1 MLMKKILVSL
11 FLLLPTLV
19 FANKKTDEG
28 LVSMLKNV
36 MQTAEVHPDSVY
48 PCIQKIEA
56 FRGSLSTNEE
66 QAVADLCLGRLY
78 SRWSWQAKYAGFE
91 DYTQR
96 SMEAFRRALANP
108 DMLAGMKA
116 KQWPMLL
123 EEASKDDP
131 FGGDMLSVA
140 WYTLSN
146 SLGAETAD
154 TLQGVPTWGEMIR
167 RYESQ
172 GNRRAALRLA
182 TDSLMQSPVSS
193 AVQEQRLKALLDRY
207 GDLDDAANLYLLLSR
222 CYHVSDTQRK
232 TYLTEAI
239 KRYPKYKGR
248 AQLQNELLSLTDP
261 SFQWNAPKLVYPGR
275 TYDWVMSS
283 RNMQSVEWGGAS
295 YVFPADRCDAGWY
308 TDTVRWQAPATLGTY
323 KLSFLPRPRVKTKEK
338 TVPLAAMFMVSRLQM
353 LCQGLPEG
361 VLRIVVVDRM
371 TGEPQQG
378 VDIELFHDDSKGTQ
392 PYAHRK
398 TDAQGSIMVSLS
410 KERGSWKSLYAR
422 IGAATEPH
430 HEIETLYYYQP
441 WYAAGEETTRHVHL
455 YTDRSIYRPGQEVQV
470 GGILYSQKGWTLRTL
485 NGDSVVLVLRNAAY
499 EEVERKTV
507 HTDSLGVFSATFTL
521 PANQHLGRW
530 SLNAEGYTAVQL
542 RVENYRRPTFTVEL
556 ADSLQRTADSVYIY
570 GKARRFDGAP
580 LRGARVTGTWWAH
593 SYWRMSLP
601 RKVKPVDTLF
611 TDSEG
616 AFCLSMPKD
625 TVERMLEVQLDVLS
639 SYGEQQ
645 QATHSYV
652 LHPFTPRPQEVDS
665 TFLVTCPRDSFDTA
679 HPAEVTFSTN
689 QERAWVYVTLSSD
702 GRVHQ
707 DTLLCLTR
715 GSHTFPVPYREEY
728 GKALSLAFATTLNE
742 KVYRENKTLRLSRP
756 DMRLRLRW
764 DSFRDL
770 AQPGDHEQWRLTLL
784 RPDST
789 PAAANVMATLYD
801 ASLDRLI
808 PHTFDLSLSLGYVDF
823 TLPFRGI
830 SRNWQRSYTATTL
843 QQARLKEQTFGQY
856 ARLDDQWFSQ
866 PMRIRG
872 TGGGKKQMFCEN
884 VVFTASRSNAKQMA
898 GATPPAA
905 MADAVAEESVEAA
918 EDADAGIAEEEQAD
932 PTAALPLRENFEE
945 TAYFNARV
953 RTDAQG
959 QAVMEL
965 TLPQSTTTWRLRAVV
980 HTADLMHATFGR
992 ELVAQK
998 PVMAQARLPRF
1009 LRKGDEAVLRGSLTN
1024 TTDQAQK
1031 VKTTMQVKDAKSG
1044 KLLLNRRGSL
1054 TLAAK
1059 ADTTLTYIYKV
1070 EDGDVL
1076 VRWVVEGEDF
1086 SDGEQHTLSV
1096 LPTAID
1102 VTNTLP
1108 ITAPKA
1114 GEYTFDLGKLYPKDA
1129 EDRALVI
1136 QYTAHPEQL
1145 AVEALPALAA
1155 QKGNSVFSMLTA
1167 LYGQVVAKKLGVAA
1181 EDSIDVLRTRLAK
1194 MQRPDG
1200 GISWYPGMPGTRY
1213 ITREVGFQLARLQ
1226 MLTGEAQDAGMLR
1239 KIIGYLLNEDSR
1251 VKRMWQGEL
1260 LRTLYIVQSTDVKL
1274 TKKEQAK
1281 ADSLLRSVKDLKPED
1296 LSLEGQAL
1304 AAVVLQRQG
1313 QKRKA
1318 QAMVE
1323 AFKSRLV
1330 STPERGTYIEHPQG
1344 PMQSVNRKLDIHVQ
1358 LMEALQL
1365 VKPEETALLGGM
1377 RQNLL
1382 MQKRTQVWDTP
1393 INSVNAIY
1401 ALLANYKKPEQIAR
1415 DVMQV
1420 TWKGKRTV
1428 TNIVAGEDEKGYAC
1442 DTLDVTQLPVQLRL
1456 HKLNEGQSWGA
1467 AYARFRQ
1474 EYTAIESD
1482 TMGLAVRQDV
1492 PVGLKAG
1499 SRVTLTQRIMAD
1511 TDYEYVTVSVPR
1523 PANLEA
1529 VDLISG
1535 CRWQDGLCYYLE
1547 VQDSRLLYHILSLP
1561 RGHYRFR
1568 QDYYVERP
1576 GTYHTGVS
1584 TIECSLAPEYQ
1595 GRDADHTL
1603 TVE

>member
-1 MLMKKILVSL
+1 MKKILISL
-11 FLLLPTLV
+11 FLLLPSLV
-19 FANKKTDEG
+19 FGNKKTDDR
-28 LVSMLKNV
+28 LVDMLKHV
-36 MQTAEVHPDSVY
+36 MQDAVVHPDSVY
-48 PCIQKIEA
+48 PGIQKIES
-56 FRGSLSTNEE
+56 FRASLPTAGER
-66 QAVADLCLGRLY
+66 AVADLCLGRLY
-78 SRWSWQAKYAGFE
+78 AQWSWQAKYAGFE
-91 DYTQR
+91 DYSQR
-96 SMEAFRRALANP
+96 SREAFRRALANP
-108 DMLAGMKA
+108 DLLAGMKA
-116 KQWPMLL
+116 KGWPMLL
-123 EEASKDDP
+123 EEESADDP

-140 WYTLSN
+140 WYALSN
-146 SLGAETAD
+146 ALGAETAD
-154 TLQGVPTWGEMIR
+154 TLQGVPTWGEMIQ

-182 TDSLMQSPVSS
+182 TDSLMQSPVSGEQ
-193 AVQEQRLKALLDRY
+193 QEQGLKALLSRY
-207 GDLDDAANLYLLLSR
+207 GDVTDAANLYLLLSR
-222 CYHVSDTQRK
+222 CYHIGDAQRK
-232 TYLTEAI
+232 TYLTEGI
-239 KRYPKYKGR
+239 KRYPKYAGR
-248 AQLQNELLSLTDP
+248 AQLQNELLGLTDP

-275 TYDWVMSS
+275 TYDWVLSS
-283 RNMQSVEWGGAS
+283 RNMQSVEWGGTP
-295 YVFPADRCDAGWY
+295 YRFPADRCDAVWY
-308 TDTVRWQAPATLGTY
+308 NDTIQWQAPAAVGDY
-323 KLSFLPRPRVKTKEK
+323 RLSFLPRPRVKTKDK
-338 TVPLAAMFMVSRLQM
+338 AKALPAVLRVSRLQM
-353 LCQGLPEG
+353 LCQGQPGG
-361 VLRIVVVDRM
+361 VLRLVVVDRM

-378 VDIELFHDDSKGTQ
+378 VDIELFRSNKKNAQ
-392 PYAHRK
+392 PYARRK
-398 TDAQGSIMVSLS
+398 TDAQGCLQLN
-410 KERGSWKSLYAR
+410 LYKDKGEWQDAYVR
-422 IGAATEPH
+422 IAATTEPD
-430 HEIETLYYYQP
+430 HEIEALYYYQP
-441 WYAAGEETTRHVHL
+441 WYAAGEETTRRVYL

-470 GGILYSQKGWTLRTL
+470 GGILYSQRGWTHRTL
-485 NGDSVVLVLRNAAY
+485 GGDSVLLVLRNAEY
-499 EEVERKTV
+499 KEVERKTV
-507 HTDSLGVFSATFTL
+507 CTDSLGVFNASFTL
-521 PANQHLGRW
+521 PASQHLGTW
-530 SLNAEGYTAVQL
+530 SVVAQGYTSVQV
-542 RVENYRRPTFTVEL
+542 RVEHYRRPTFAVEL
-556 ADSLQRTADSVYIY
+556 ADSLQRTGDSLYIY
-570 GKARRFDGAP
+570 GKARRFDGTP
-580 LRGARVTGTWWAH
+580 LRGARVTGNWWVH
-593 SYWRMSLP
+593 SYWRMSRP
-601 RKVKPVDTLF
+601 TDAHPVDTLF

-616 AFCLSMPKD
+616 AFRLALPRD
-625 TVERMLEVQLDVLS
+625 TVERMLNVQLDVLS

-652 LHPFTPRPQEVDS
+652 LRPYTPRPQEVDS
-665 TFLVTCPRDSFDTA
+665 TFLVTCPRDSFDAA
-679 HPAEVTFSTN
+679 HPTEVTLSTN
-689 QERAWVYVTLSSD
+689 QERAWVYVTLSSE

-728 GKALSLAFATTLNE
+728 GKALSMFFATTLNE

-770 AQPGDHEQWRLTLL
+770 AQPGDHEQWRITLL
-784 RPDST
+784 RPDGT

-801 ASLDRLI
+801 ASLDRLN

-830 SRNWQRSYTATTL
+830 SRGWQRSSVGTAL
-843 QQARLKEQTFGQY
+843 QQARLKEPTFGRY
-856 ARLDDQWFSQ
+856 ARLDDQWFGQST
-866 PMRIRG
+866 RLRG
-872 TGGGKKQMFCEN
+872 YGGGRKNLMFKEA
-884 VVFTASRSNAKQMA
+884 VVAESSRSTNQMLVAAAPKASADMVTEEASVESTA
-898 GATPPAA
+898 GA
-905 MADAVAEESVEAA
+905 DG
-918 EDADAGIAEEEQAD
+918 DAGEETQED
-932 PTAALPLRENFEE
+932 PTAALPLRENFQE
-945 TAYFNARV
+945 TAYFTANV

-959 QAVMEL
+959 QAVLEF
-965 TLPQSTTTWRLRAVV
+965 TLPQSTTTWRLRAVA
-980 HTADLMHATFGR
+980 HTSDLMHTTFGR

-1031 VKTTMQVKDAKSG
+1031 VKATMQVKDAKTG

-1054 TLAAK
+1054 TLAAQ

-1070 EDGDVL
+1070 EGGDVL
-1076 VRWVVEGEDF
+1076 VRWIVEGDNF
-1086 SDGEQHTLSV
+1086 SDGEQHALSV

-1114 GEYTFDLGKLYPKDA
+1114 GEYTFDLSKLYPKDA
-1129 EDRALVI
+1129 EDRALVV

-1145 AVEALPALAA
+1145 AVEALPALAK
-1155 QKGNSVFSMLTA
+1155 QKGNSVFSTLTA
-1167 LYGQVVAKKLGVAA
+1167 LYAQVVAKKLGVEA

-1200 GISWYPGMPGTRY
+1200 GISWFPGMPGTRY

-1226 MLTGEAQDAGMLR
+1226 MLTGEVQDADMLH
-1239 KIIGYLLNEDSR
+1239 KIISYLLNEDSR

-1260 LRTLYIVQSTDVKL
+1260 LRTLYIVQATDVKL
-1274 TKKEQAK
+1274 TKPEQAK
-1281 ADSLLRSVKDLKPED
+1281 ADSLLRAVKDLKPAD

-1318 QAMVE
+1318 QAMIQ
-1323 AFKSRLV
+1323 AFKPRLV
-1330 STPERGTYIEHPQG
+1330 STPERGTYVEHPQG
-1344 PMQSVNRKLDIHVQ
+1344 PMRGIDRKLDIHVQ

-1365 VKPEETALLGGM
+1365 AAPEETTLLGGM

-1382 MQKRTQVWDTP
+1382 LQKRTQVWDTP
-1393 INSVNAIY
+1393 ISSVNAIF
-1401 ALLANYKKPEQIAR
+1401 ALLNNYHKPSGIAR

-1420 TWKGKRTV
+1420 TWKDKRTI

-1442 DTLDVTQLPVQLRL
+1442 DTLDAAQLPAQLRL

-1474 EYTAIESD
+1474 EFTAVEGD
-1482 TMGLAVRQDV
+1482 TTGLAVRQDV
-1492 PVGLKAG
+1492 PTGLKAG

-1529 VDLISG
+1529 VDLLSG

-1547 VQDSRLLYHILSLP
+1547 VKDDGLLYHILSLP

-1584 TIECSLAPEYQ
+1584 TIQCTLAPEYQ
-1595 GRDADHTL
+1595 GRDADHVL

>member
-1 MLMKKILVSL
+1 MKKILVSL
-11 FLLLPTLV
+11 FLLLPALV

-28 LVSMLKNV
+28 LVNMLKNV
-36 MQTAEVHPDSVY
+36 MQTATVHPDSVY
-48 PCIQKIEA
+48 SCIQKIEA

-116 KQWPMLL
+116 KQWPELL
-123 EEASKDDP
+123 EEESKDDP

-140 WYTLSN
+140 WYTLCN
-146 SLGAETAD
+146 NLGAQVAD
-154 TLQGVPTWGEMIR
+154 TLSGVPSWGEMIR

-182 TDSLMQSPVSS
+182 TDSLMQSNVPGEQ
-193 AVQEQRLKALLDRY
+193 QEQKLKALLDRY
-207 GDLDDAANLYLLLSR
+207 QDLDDAANLYLLLSR
-222 CYHVSDTQRK
+222 CYYVSDAQKK

-248 AQLQNELLSLTDP
+248 AQLQNELLTLTDP
-261 SFQWNAPKLVYPGR
+261 SFNWHAAKLAYPGR
-275 TYDWVMSS
+275 TYDWVFSS

-295 YVFPADRCDAGWY
+295 YRFPEDRSDAEWY
-308 TDTVRWQAPATLGTY
+308 TDTVAWTAPATLGTY
-323 KLSFLPRPRVKTKEK
+323 KFSFLPRPRVKTKDK
-338 TVPLAAMFMVSRLQM
+338 VKPQFATLMLSRLQM
-353 LCQGLPEG
+353 LCQGQPEG
-361 VLRIVVVDRM
+361 LMRIVVVDRM

-378 VDIELFHDDSKGTQ
+378 VDIELFHDDSEGTQ

-398 TDAQGSIMVSLS
+398 TDAQGSVMVSLH
-410 KERGSWKSLYAR
+410 KEKGDWKRLYAR
-422 IGAATEPH
+422 IGSATEPD
-430 HEIETLYYYQP
+430 HEIEYLHYYHP
-441 WYAAGEETTRHVHL
+441 WYVAGEETTRHVHL
-455 YTDRSIYRPGQEVQV
+455 YTDRSIYRPGQEMKV
-470 GGILYSQKGWTLRTL
+470 GGIVYSQQGWTYRTL
-485 NGDSVVLVLRNAAY
+485 GGDSVLLVLRNAAY
-499 EEVERKTV
+499 EEVERMKV
-507 HTDSLGVFSATFTL
+507 CTDSLGVFSATFTL
-521 PANQHLGRW
+521 PVNQHLGRW
-530 SLNAEGYTAVQL
+530 TLLAQGYTSVQV
-542 RVENYRRPTFTVEL
+542 RVEHYRRPTFTVEL
-556 ADSLQRTADSVYIY
+556 ADSLQHTADSVTIS

-580 LRGARVTGTWWAH
+580 LRGARVTGKWLAH
-593 SYWRMSLP
+593 SYWRINQSG
-601 RKVKPVDTLF
+601 KACQVDTLF
-611 TDSEG
+611 TDNEG
-616 AFCLSMPKD
+616 SFRLTLPKD
-625 TVERMLEVQLDVLS
+625 TVERLLNVQLDVLS
-639 SYGEQQ
+639 TYGEQQ
-645 QATHSYV
+645 QAGRIYV
-652 LHPFTPRPQEVDS
+652 LRPFTPRPREVDS
-665 TFLVTCPRDSFDTA
+665 TFLVTCPRDSFDAA
-679 HPAEVTFSTN
+679 HPAEVTLSTN
-689 QERAWVYVTLSSD
+689 QAQAWVYVTLSTA

-728 GKALSLAFATTLNE
+728 GKSLSLSIVTTLNE
-742 KVYRENKTLRLSRP
+742 KVYAEYKTLHLFRP

-784 RPDST
+784 RPDGT
-789 PAAANVMATLYD
+789 PAAANVLATLYD
-801 ASLDRLI
+801 AGLDRLN
-808 PHTFDLSLSLGYVDF
+808 PHTLDLSLSLGDLDFFFPYHSLSRGWENAYV
-823 TLPFRGI
+823 
-830 SRNWQRSYTATTL
+830 STTL
-843 QQARLKEQTFGQY
+843 QQARLKEPVFGRY
-856 ARLDDQWFSQ
+856 ARLDNQWFSQ
-866 PMRIRG
+866 SMRIRG
-872 TGGGKKQMFCEN
+872 TGGGKKMVFREN
-884 VVFTASRSNAKQMA
+884 VVLAASRSSAKEVA
-898 GATPPAA
+898 GATPPSSVVDA
-905 MADAVAEESVEAA
+905 MAEESVEVSSDTGVGA
-918 EDADAGIAEEEQAD
+918 AEEEQAD

-953 RTDAQG
+953 RTDANG
-959 QAVMEL
+959 QAVLEF
-965 TLPQSTTTWRLRAVV
+965 TLPQSTTTWRLRAVA
-980 HTADLMHATFGR
+980 HTADLMHTTFGR

-1024 TTDQAQK
+1024 TTDQAQQ
-1031 VKTTMQVKDAKSG
+1031 VKATMQVKDAKSG
-1044 KLLLNRRGSL
+1044 KLLLNHRGSL

-1076 VRWVVEGEDF
+1076 VRWMVEGEDF
-1086 SDGEQHTLSV
+1086 SDGEQHALSV
-1096 LPTAID
+1096 LPTTID

-1145 AVEALPALAA
+1145 AVEALPALAE
-1155 QKGNSVFSMLTA
+1155 QKGSGVFYTLTA
-1167 LYGQVVAKKLGVAA
+1167 LYAQVVAKKLGVAA

-1194 MQRPDG
+1194 MQQPDG

-1239 KIIGYLLNEDSR
+1239 KIVGYLLNEDSP
-1251 VKRMWQGEL
+1251 VESMWRSDR
-1260 LRTLYIVQSTDVKL
+1260 LRTLYIVQATDVKL
-1274 TKKEQAK
+1274 TKQEQAK
-1281 ADSLLRSVKDLKPED
+1281 ADSLLRFVKELKPEE

-1304 AAVVLQRQG
+1304 VAVMLQRQG

-1365 VKPEETALLGGM
+1365 VEPEETALLGGM
-1377 RQNLL
+1377 RRNLL

-1393 INSVNAIY
+1393 ISSVNAIY

-1442 DTLDVTQLPVQLRL
+1442 DTLDATQLPAQLRL

-1474 EYTAIESD
+1474 EYTAVESD
-1482 TMGLAVRQDV
+1482 TTGLAVRQDV
-1492 PVGLKAG
+1492 PAGLKAG

-1529 VDLISG
+1529 VDLLSG

-1603 TVE
+1603 IVEK

>member
-1 MLMKKILVSL
+1 MKKILVFL
-11 FLLLPTLV
+11 FFLLPTLV

-28 LVSMLKNV
+28 LVNMLKNV
-36 MQTAEVHPDSVY
+36 MQTATVHPDSVY
-48 PCIQKIEA
+48 SCIRKIES
-56 FRGSLSTNEE
+56 FRASLPTAGE

-78 SRWSWQAKYAGFE
+78 STWAYQARYAGYE
-91 DYTQR
+91 DYMQR
-96 SMEAFRRALANP
+96 SQEAFRRALGNP
-108 DMLAGMKA
+108 DLLAGMKA
-116 KQWPMLL
+116 KQWPVLL
-123 EEASKDDP
+123 EEESKDDP

-140 WYTLSN
+140 WYTLCN
-146 SLGAETAD
+146 NLGAQVAD
-154 TLQGVPTWGEMIR
+154 TLSGVPSWGEMIR

-182 TDSLMQSPVSS
+182 TDSLMQSNVPGEQ
-193 AVQEQRLKALLDRY
+193 QEQKLKGLLDRY
-207 GDLDDAANLYLLLSR
+207 QDLDDAANLYLLLSR
-222 CYHVSDTQRK
+222 CYYVSDAQKK

-248 AQLQNELLSLTDP
+248 AQLQNELLTLTDP
-261 SFQWNAPKLVYPGR
+261 SFNWHAAKLAYPGR
-275 TYDWVMSS
+275 TYDWVFSS
-283 RNMQSVEWGGAS
+283 RNMQSVEWGGAL
-295 YVFPADRCDAGWY
+295 YRFPEDRCDAEWY
-308 TDTVRWQAPATLGTY
+308 TDTVAWTAPAALGTC
-323 KLSFLPRPRVKTKEK
+323 KFSFLPRPRVKTKDK
-338 TVPLAAMFMVSRLQM
+338 VKPQFATLMVSRLQM
-353 LCQGLPEG
+353 LCQGQPED
-361 VLRIVVVDRM
+361 LMRIVVVDRM

-378 VDIELFHDDSKGTQ
+378 VDIELFHDDSKGAL

-398 TDAQGSIMVSLS
+398 TDAQGNVMVSLS
-410 KERGSWKSLYAR
+410 KEKDDRKRLYAR
-422 IGAATEPH
+422 IGAATEPGH
-430 HEIETLYYYQP
+430 GIEYLHYYRP
-441 WYAAGEETTRHVHL
+441 WYVAGEETTRHVHL
-455 YTDRSIYRPGQEVQV
+455 YTDRSIYRPGQEMKV
-470 GGILYSQKGWTLRTL
+470 GGIVYSQQGWRYRTL
-485 NGDSVVLVLRNAAY
+485 GGDSVLLVLRNAAY
-499 EEVERKTV
+499 EEVERMTV
-507 HTDSLGVFSATFTL
+507 CTDSLGVFSATFTL
-521 PANQHLGRW
+521 PVNRHLGRW
-530 SLNAEGYTAVQL
+530 TLLAQGYTSVQV
-542 RVENYRRPTFTVEL
+542 RVEHYRRPTFTVEL
-556 ADSLQRTADSVYIY
+556 ADSLQHTADSVTIS
-570 GKARRFDGAP
+570 GKALRFDGTP
-580 LRGARVTGTWWAH
+580 LRGARVTGKWLAH
-593 SYWRMSLP
+593 NYWRINQSG
-601 RKVKPVDTLF
+601 KANQVDTLF
-611 TDSEG
+611 TDGEG
-616 AFCLSMPKD
+616 SFRLTLPKD
-625 TVERMLEVQLDVLS
+625 TVERLLNVQLDVLS
-639 SYGEQQ
+639 TYGEQQ
-645 QATHSYV
+645 QAGRIYV
-652 LHPFTPRPQEVDS
+652 LRPFTPRPREVDS
-665 TFLVTCPRDSFDTA
+665 TFLVTCPRDSFDAA
-679 HPAEVTFSTN
+679 HPAEVTLSTN
-689 QERAWVYVTLSSD
+689 RAQAWVYVTLSTA

-728 GKALSLAFATTLNE
+728 GKSLSLSIVTTLNE
-742 KVYRENKTLRLSRP
+742 KVYAEYKTLHLFRP

-784 RPDST
+784 RPDGT
-789 PAAANVMATLYD
+789 PAAANVLATLYD
-801 ASLDRLI
+801 AGLDRLN
-808 PHTFDLSLSLGYVDF
+808 PHTLDLSLSLGDLDSF
-823 TLPFRGI
+823 LPFSSL
-830 SRNWQRSYTATTL
+830 SREWETAYVSTTL
-843 QQARLKEQTFGQY
+843 QQARLKEPVFGRY
-856 ARLDDQWFSQ
+856 ARLDNQWFGQS
-866 PMRIRG
+866 MRIRG
-872 TGGGKKQMFCEN
+872 TGGGKKLMLREN
-884 VVFTASRSNAKQMA
+884 VVFAASRSSAKEVA
-898 GATPPAA
+898 GATPPSSV
-905 MADAVAEESVEAA
+905 ADAMAEESVE
-918 EDADAGIAEEEQAD
+918 DSSDAGAGAAEEEQAD

-953 RTDAQG
+953 RTDANG
-959 QAVMEL
+959 QAVLEF
-965 TLPQSTTTWRLRAVV
+965 TLPQSITTWRLRAVA
-980 HTADLMHATFGR
+980 HTADLMHTTFGH

-1024 TTDQAQK
+1024 ATDQAQQ
-1031 VKTTMQVKDAKSG
+1031 VKATMQVKDAKSG

-1076 VRWVVEGEDF
+1076 VRWMVEGEDF
-1086 SDGEQHTLSV
+1086 SDGEQHALSV

-1145 AVEALPALAA
+1145 AVEALPALAE
-1155 QKGNSVFSMLTA
+1155 QKGSGVFYTLTA
-1167 LYGQVVAKKLGVAA
+1167 LYAQVVAKKLGVEA

-1194 MQRPDG
+1194 MQQPDG

-1239 KIIGYLLNEDSR
+1239 KIVGYLLNEDSP
-1251 VKRMWQGEL
+1251 VESMWRSDR
-1260 LRTLYIVQSTDVKL
+1260 LRTLYIVQATDVKL
-1274 TKKEQAK
+1274 TKQEQAK
-1281 ADSLLRSVKDLKPED
+1281 ADSLLRFVKELKPED

-1304 AAVVLQRQG
+1304 VAVMLQRQG

-1365 VKPEETALLGGM
+1365 VEPEETALLGGM

-1393 INSVNAIY
+1393 ISSVNAIY

-1442 DTLDVTQLPVQLRL
+1442 DTLDATQLPAQLRL

-1474 EYTAIESD
+1474 EYTAVESD
-1482 TMGLAVRQDV
+1482 TTGLAVRQDV
-1492 PVGLKAG
+1492 PAGLKAG

-1529 VDLISG
+1529 VDLLSG

-1603 TVE
+1603 IVEK

>member
-1 MLMKKILVSL
+1 MKKILVFL
-11 FLLLPTLV
+11 FFLLPTLV

-28 LVSMLKNV
+28 LVNMLKNV
-36 MQTAEVHPDSVY
+36 MQTATVHPDSVY
-48 PCIQKIEA
+48 SCIRKIES
-56 FRGSLSTNEE
+56 FRASLPTAGE

-78 SRWSWQAKYAGFE
+78 STWAYQARYAGYE
-91 DYTQR
+91 DYMQR
-96 SMEAFRRALANP
+96 SQEAFRRALGNP
-108 DMLAGMKA
+108 DLLAGMKA
-116 KQWPMLL
+116 KQWPVLL
-123 EEASKDDP
+123 EEESKDDP

-140 WYTLSN
+140 WYTLCN
-146 SLGAETAD
+146 NLGAQVAD
-154 TLQGVPTWGEMIR
+154 TLSGVPTWGEMIR

-182 TDSLMQSPVSS
+182 TDSLMQSNVPGEQ
-193 AVQEQRLKALLDRY
+193 QEQKLKALLDRY
-207 GDLDDAANLYLLLSR
+207 QDLDDAANLYLLLSR
-222 CYHVSDTQRK
+222 CYYVSDAQKK

-239 KRYPKYKGR
+239 KRYPKYEGR
-248 AQLQNELLSLTDP
+248 AQLQNELLTLTDP
-261 SFQWNAPKLVYPGR
+261 SFNWHAAKLAYPGR
-275 TYDWVMSS
+275 TYDWVFSS
-283 RNMQSVEWGGAS
+283 RNMQSVEWGGAL
-295 YVFPADRCDAGWY
+295 YRFPEDRCDAEWY
-308 TDTVRWQAPATLGTY
+308 TDTVAWMAPAALGTY
-323 KLSFLPRPRVKTKEK
+323 KFSFLPRPRVKTKDK
-338 TVPLAAMFMVSRLQM
+338 VKPQFATLMVSRLQM
-353 LCQGLPEG
+353 LCQGQPED
-361 VLRIVVVDRM
+361 LMRIVVVDRM

-378 VDIELFHDDSKGTQ
+378 VDIELFHDDSKGAL

-398 TDAQGSIMVSLS
+398 TDAQGSVMVSLS
-410 KERGSWKSLYAR
+410 KEKDDRKRLYAR
-422 IGAATEPH
+422 IGAATEPGH
-430 HEIETLYYYQP
+430 GIEYLHYYRP
-441 WYAAGEETTRHVHL
+441 WYVAGEETTRHVHL
-455 YTDRSIYRPGQEVQV
+455 YTDRSIYRPGQEMKV
-470 GGILYSQKGWTLRTL
+470 GGIVYSQQGWRYRTL
-485 NGDSVVLVLRNAAY
+485 GGDSVLLVLRNAAY
-499 EEVERKTV
+499 EEVERMKV
-507 HTDSLGVFSATFTL
+507 CTDSLGVFSATFTL
-521 PANQHLGRW
+521 PVNRHLGRW
-530 SLNAEGYTAVQL
+530 TLLAQGYTSVQV
-542 RVENYRRPTFTVEL
+542 RVEHYRRPTFTVEL
-556 ADSLQRTADSVYIY
+556 ADSLQHTADFVTIS
-570 GKARRFDGAP
+570 GKARRFDGTP
-580 LRGARVTGTWWAH
+580 LRGARVTGKWLAH
-593 SYWRMSLP
+593 NYWRINQSG
-601 RKVKPVDTLF
+601 KANQVDTLF
-611 TDSEG
+611 TDGEG
-616 AFCLSMPKD
+616 SFRLTLPKD
-625 TVERMLEVQLDVLS
+625 TVERLLNVQLDVLS
-639 SYGEQQ
+639 TYGEQQ
-645 QATHSYV
+645 QAGRIYV
-652 LHPFTPRPQEVDS
+652 LRPFTPRPREVDS
-665 TFLVTCPRDSFDTA
+665 TFLVTCPRDSFDAA
-679 HPAEVTFSTN
+679 HPAEVTLSTN
-689 QERAWVYVTLSSD
+689 RAQAWVYVTLSTA

-728 GKALSLAFATTLNE
+728 GKSLSLSIVTTLNE
-742 KVYRENKTLRLSRP
+742 KVYAEYKTLHLFRP

-784 RPDST
+784 RPDGT
-789 PAAANVMATLYD
+789 PAAANVLATLYD
-801 ASLDRLI
+801 AGLDRLN
-808 PHTFDLSLSLGYVDF
+808 PHTLDLSLSLGDLDSF
-823 TLPFRGI
+823 LPFSSLSRG
-830 SRNWQRSYTATTL
+830 WETAYVSTTL
-843 QQARLKEQTFGQY
+843 QQARLKEPVFGRY
-856 ARLDDQWFSQ
+856 ARLDNQWFGQS
-866 PMRIRG
+866 MRIRG
-872 TGGGKKQMFCEN
+872 TGGGKKLMLREN
-884 VVFTASRSNAKQMA
+884 VVFAASRSSAKEVA
-898 GATPPAA
+898 GATPPSSV
-905 MADAVAEESVEAA
+905 ADAMAEESVE
-918 EDADAGIAEEEQAD
+918 DSSDAGAGAAEEEQAD

-953 RTDAQG
+953 RTDANG
-959 QAVMEL
+959 QAVLEF
-965 TLPQSTTTWRLRAVV
+965 TLPQSITTWRLRAVA
-980 HTADLMHATFGR
+980 HTADLMHTTFGR

-1009 LRKGDEAVLRGSLTN
+1009 LRKGDEAVLSGSLTN

-1031 VKTTMQVKDAKSG
+1031 VKATMQVKDAKSG
-1044 KLLLNRRGSL
+1044 KLLLNHRGSL

-1059 ADTTLTYIYKV
+1059 ADTTFTYIYKV

-1076 VRWVVEGEDF
+1076 VRWMVEGEDF
-1086 SDGEQHTLSV
+1086 SDGEQHALSV

-1145 AVEALPALAA
+1145 AVEALPALAE
-1155 QKGNSVFSMLTA
+1155 QKGSGVFYTLTA
-1167 LYGQVVAKKLGVAA
+1167 LYAQVVAKKLGVEA

-1194 MQRPDG
+1194 MQQPDG

-1239 KIIGYLLNEDSR
+1239 KIVGYLLNEDSP
-1251 VKRMWQGEL
+1251 VESMWRSDR
-1260 LRTLYIVQSTDVKL
+1260 LRTLYIVQATDVKL
-1274 TKKEQAK
+1274 TKQEQAK
-1281 ADSLLRSVKDLKPED
+1281 ADSLLRFVKELKPED

-1304 AAVVLQRQG
+1304 VAVMLQRQG

-1365 VKPEETALLGGM
+1365 VEPEETALLGGM

-1442 DTLDVTQLPVQLRL
+1442 DTLDATQLPAQLRL

-1474 EYTAIESD
+1474 EYTAVESD
-1482 TMGLAVRQDV
+1482 TTGLAVRQDV
-1492 PVGLKAG
+1492 PAGLKAG

-1529 VDLISG
+1529 VDLLSG

-1603 TVE
+1603 IVEK